1 MNYKDYGKNTNKKA
15 IGECLVYNFKL
26 DTMEEMLYCGI
37 EVCGDKTYHLVKRR
51 GRGQRPISILVGSR
65 TTSVY
70 VK

>member
-1 MNYKDYGKNTNKKA
+1 
-15 IGECLVYNFKL
+15 
-26 DTMEEMLYCGI
+26 MEEMLYCGL
-37 EVCGDKTYHLVKRR
+37 EVCGDRTYHLVKRR